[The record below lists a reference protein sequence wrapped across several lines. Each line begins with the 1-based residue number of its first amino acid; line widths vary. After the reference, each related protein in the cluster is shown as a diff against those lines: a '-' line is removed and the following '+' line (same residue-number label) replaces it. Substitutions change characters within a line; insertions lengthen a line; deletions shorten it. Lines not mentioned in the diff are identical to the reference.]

1 MSAIKY
7 LLDENVDP
15 LYRTGLLRREP
26 EIVVWRVGMLGAPPA
41 QTPDPEILRWCE
53 QRGFILVTNNRK
65 SMPTHLR
72 AHLGEGRHIP
82 GILILNPN
90 MSVGATIDQLAL
102 IWDVADKDEYRDRI
116 EFLPV
121 F

>member
-1 MSAIKY
+1 MSAIQY

-15 LYRTGLLRREP
+15 LYRTELLRRESGMT
-26 EIVVWRVGMLGAPPA
+26 VWRVGMPHTPPD

-53 QRGFILVTNNRK
+53 RHGFVLVTNNRK
-65 SMPTHLR
+65 SMPGHLR
-72 AHLGEGRHIP
+72 AHLDEGHHVP

-90 MSVGATIDQLAL
+90 MSIGATIEELTL
-102 IWDVADKDEYRDRI
+102 IWAAAYKDEFCDRI

-121 F
+121 S

>member
-1 MSAIKY
+1 MSEVKY

-15 LYRTGLLRREP
+15 LYHLELLRREP
-26 EIVVWRVGMLGAPPA
+26 GMTIWRVGMPHTPPD

-53 QRGFILVTNNRK
+53 QHGFVLVTNNRK
-65 SMPTHLR
+65 SMPAHLR
-72 AHLGEGRHIP
+72 VHLEAGQHVP

-90 MSVGATIDQLAL
+90 LSVGATIDELLMIWLA
-102 IWDVADKDEYRDRI
+102 AEQDEFRDRI

-121 F
+121 D